1 MAREVG
7 LPRRNHSDVDRRWCT
22 VGLVAGLLSR
32 AYWFPEDRNE
42 AMSIKR
48 DDLDAGRVDFS
59 EVCGPPDE
67 RTSVA
72 DQGDAG

>member
-1 MAREVG
+1 
-7 LPRRNHSDVDRRWCT
+7 
-22 VGLVAGLLSR
+22 
-32 AYWFPEDRNE
+32 
-42 AMSIKR
+42 MSIKR